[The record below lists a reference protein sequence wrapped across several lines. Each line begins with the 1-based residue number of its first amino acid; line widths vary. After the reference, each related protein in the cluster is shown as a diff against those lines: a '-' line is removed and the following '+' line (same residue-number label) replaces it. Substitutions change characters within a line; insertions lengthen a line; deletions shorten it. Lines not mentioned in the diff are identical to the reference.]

1 MNKRLI
7 SDVADH
13 QRYMVPDADKILYTS
28 GIEEVFETS
37 SKAEQMRAKN
47 IYDSDHSRQLPLL
60 DQSVFRSVMG
70 QFSTGVTVVTTSDE
84 ECYHGLTVSSFCSLS
99 LTPSLVLVCIDD
111 RTESYEL
118 IHKTGMFAVNILA
131 EGCEGLA
138 RQFASHTEDKFA
150 NVSVHRGAI
159 GMPLLDEALATLECQ
174 LCAIWP
180 GGDHGIFVGLV
191 QTACLN
197 RNVGPL
203 LYHKSNFHVFA
214 EDRSE

>member
-1 MNKRLI
+1 MNKQFI
-7 SDVADH
+7 SDVANR
-13 QRYMVPDADKILYTS
+13 QYSTLPDADKILSTS
-28 GIEEVFETS
+28 GREEVLKTS
-37 SKAEQMRAKN
+37 AKAMQTYAK
-47 IYDSDHSRQLPLL
+47 SMPEHSSQLPAL
-60 DQSVFRSVMG
+60 DQSIFRSVMG
-70 QFSTGVTVVTTSDE
+70 QFSTGVTVVTTRDE
-84 ECYHGLTVSSFCSLS
+84 EDYHGLTVSSFCSLS

-111 RTESYEL
+111 RTESYAL
-118 IHKTGMFAVNILA
+118 IRKTGMFAVNILA

-150 NVSVHRGAI
+150 NVSVHRGAL

-197 RNVGPL
+197 RNIGPL